1 MKKTELL
8 WLAAVVLVVS
18 VALFGCPKAKKA
30 EPAEAPIS
38 VETPPAEEPAEE
50 PGAPAAPVYAP
61 GKLDTLRMLD
71 DTLGASED
79 TLGWD
84 NVYATISLEK
94 NVELFGALQA
104 HYTAGSGDRTFIDGA
119 VNDLTNIKTFLD
131 GKIAKGE
138 GVDPNGTEAKAK
150 KKSIRDI
157 RARVIA
163 MISPAP
169 APVKEEPIPEWKGDE
184 IKRKKHEAGEMLKK
198 KWAERDK
205 K

>member
-1 MKKTELL
+1 MRKTELL
-8 WLAAVVLVVS
+8 WLAAAVLAIA
-18 VALFGCPKAKKA
+18 VALAGCPKAKKA
-30 EPAEAPIS
+30 EPTEAPIS
-38 VETPPAEEPAEE
+38 VETPPAEESAEE
-50 PGAPAAPVYAP
+50 PEAAPAPVYMP

-94 NVELFGALQA
+94 NVELFNVLQA
-104 HYTAGSGDRTFIDGA
+104 HYTAGSRDRTFIDDSI
-119 VNDLTNIKTFLD
+119 NDLNNIKTFLD
-131 GKIAKGE
+131 GKIADAE

-150 KKSIRDI
+150 KQSIRAI
-157 RARVIA
+157 RAHVKG

-169 APVKEEPIPEWKGDE
+169 APKKEEPIPEWKGDA